1 MQPQFMQ
8 SRAHAIVVVLT
19 ATIFLSA
26 CGSKPETSDISA
38 QLIPRIK
45 CNQLVIK
52 DVKKTDGM
60 EAQNK
65 TYQVAYTFAAEFRG
79 GKVGAAD
86 FLSKV
91 MNLVYPNTIYNSHL
105 LDCDAD
111 VAQGWLQ
118 HIIMQAEQNLAKGPG
133 PIPIP
138 YALELQGNAM
148 MKKAESGWVFTDM
161 DAPQVIK
168 VIQSEPLEFSRP
180 KPQIPAVGSS
190 SPSSTDSG
198 KSAGATPSSDSQACL
213 DKKIAESRNS
223 KETQEFKKQSGVEPR
238 IPNEVFEEWQ
248 ASCGVV
254 AAK

>member
-1 MQPQFMQ
+1 MQPQFMH
-8 SRAHAIVVVLT
+8 SSARAIVAVLT
-19 ATIFLSA
+19 ATILLSA

-65 TYQVAYTFAAEFRG
+65 TYQVAYTFVAEFRG

-118 HIIMQAEQNLAKGPG
+118 HFLMQTEQNLAKGPG

-138 YALELQGNAM
+138 YAVELQGNAM

-168 VIQSEPLEFSRP
+168 VIQSEPLEFNRA
-180 KPQIPAVGSS
+180 KPPAPAVGSS
-190 SPSSTDSG
+190 SPSSSDSSN
-198 KSAGATPSSDSQACL
+198 SAIATPPTDSQACL
-213 DKKIAESRNS
+213 DKKVAESRNS
-223 KETQEFKKQSGVEPR
+223 KESQEFKKQAGVEPR
-238 IPNEVFEEWQ
+238 IPNEVFEGWQ
-248 ASCGVV
+248 AACGV